1 MNKFSILLMTLP
13 LVGVIE
19 IGKVQAQIT
28 PADDGTGAKSTIVGT
43 GNNQIDITGGK
54 TSGTNQFHSLEK
66 FNVNTGQTA
75 NFQAANGNITN
86 ILTRVTG
93 GDVSKINGT
102 IQITDANG
110 NPLTTNNP
118 NLFLMNPAGFI
129 FGKNATLNLPGSL
142 TVTTANGIGFGSA
155 SNINFFSATG
165 SNDDYSKLTENP
177 TAFAFTMDNP
187 GAIVNSGDL
196 SVKEGQNL
204 TLVGGTVVNT
214 GTIDAEK
221 GQITIAAVPGKSTVR
236 ISQQGN
242 LLSLDIAST
251 TETTGNPNPLPS
263 GFKIESLPNLLAGG
277 NISNVT
283 GITVNEDNTV
293 TLTGSG
299 INIKDGDV
307 VSYNSDGSKNSILPD
322 DRFEAYKSPNVS
334 IISKNG
340 NIKTDRIISR
350 EKVFLSAEKGNIEVD
365 TIFAGIV
372 DNNVDED
379 QFRAG
384 DINIKA
390 GGLFRAIGTE
400 TIDGANAVGGEDIK
414 ASITV
419 ANPASDKFTEENPDK
434 NVTEGPLPFISIKTK
449 NDATPTL
456 INEPEPQVG
465 DGRGRVK
472 IEVGSEFFVVG
483 DGIKETGSFKSN
495 ESGTVG
501 AIAARVDGD
510 TTTGK
515 FVDGR
520 EFGNPDPV
528 PIENPDPN
536 PPEMIGNPDPVPIEN
551 PNTNP
556 PDTIGNLD
564 PVPIENP
571 NTNPSDTIDNPN
583 PAPIENPNTNPS
595 DTNTADSNTGNPNT
609 GNSNTADSNTGN
621 SNTSDSSTGNS
632 NIADSNTGDSDIGN
646 QEQQQQDRDE
656 DRDLDQN
663 QEQEEITVFGVLSL
677 DESLVALLKDK
688 GHASELTLTNDGNG
702 ELTGSDF
709 NLFNTDDEEELKTFN
724 FDRDLLYKNYVFS
737 RK

>member
-13 LVGVIE
+13 LVGVIG

-28 PADDGTGAKSTIVGT
+28 SADTVTKVEDISNGNGTTST
-43 GNNQIDITGGK
+43 ITGGN
-54 TSGTNQFHSLEK
+54 TSSDGDGTNQFHSLTQ
-66 FNVNTGQTA
+66 FNLGTDDVA

-93 GDVSKINGT
+93 GDISKINGT
-102 IQITDANG
+102 IQVTG
-110 NPLTTNNP
+110 GNNP

-129 FGKNATLNLPGSL
+129 FGKDAKTFNLPGSL
-142 TVTTANGIGFGSA
+142 TVTTANGIGFGSG
-155 SNINFFSATG
+155 SNTNFFSATG
-165 SNDDYSKLTENP
+165 SNDYSKLTENP

-214 GTIDAEK
+214 GTLTAEK

-263 GFKIESLPNLLAGG
+263 RFKIESLPNLLAGG

-322 DRFEAYKSPNVS
+322 DRLETSKSPNVS

-365 TIFAGIV
+365 TIFAGIL
-372 DNNVDED
+372 DGEADLDE
-379 QFRAG
+379 FRAG

-390 GGLFRAIGTE
+390 GGFFRAIGRE
-400 TIDGANAVGGEDIK
+400 EVSEDIRDSDNTDTPK
-414 ASITV
+414 IFASITV
-419 ANPASDKFTEENPDK
+419 ANPISNPPGEGKDPEIDKT
-434 NVTEGPLPFISIKTK
+434 TLPFIRIKTK
-449 NDATPTL
+449 NDVITQ
-456 INEPEPQVG
+456 NEPG
-465 DGRGRVK
+465 DGIGEVK

-483 DGIKETGSFKSN
+483 DSTKEPVSFKDN
-495 ESGTVG
+495 ESGTIGV
-501 AIAARVDGD
+501 IAARTNGNQSGV
-510 TTTGK
+510 K
-515 FVDGR
+515 SIDGR
-520 EFGNPDPV
+520 TFGNPDP
-528 PIENPDPN
+528 PPRIIN
-536 PPEMIGNPDPVPIEN
+536 PPSSEKPG
-551 PNTNP
+551 
-556 PDTIGNLD
+556 
-564 PVPIENP
+564 
-571 NTNPSDTIDNPN
+571 
-583 PAPIENPNTNPS
+583 
-595 DTNTADSNTGNPNT
+595 DSNTGGTNT
-609 GNSNTADSNTGN
+609 GGTNIGNSNTGGTNTGDSNTGN
-621 SNTSDSSTGNS
+621 SNTSDSNTGNS
-632 NIADSNTGDSDIGN
+632 NTGDSNTRNSNTADSNTGDSDTGN
-646 QEQQQQDRDE
+646 QEQQQQDRDQ
-656 DRDLDQN
+656 DRDRDQN

-688 GHASELTLTNDGNG
+688 GHATELTLSNDGNG

>member
-1 MNKFSILLMTLP
+1 
-13 LVGVIE
+13 
-19 IGKVQAQIT
+19 
-28 PADDGTGAKSTIVGT
+28 
-43 GNNQIDITGGK
+43 
-54 TSGTNQFHSLEK
+54 
-66 FNVNTGQTA
+66 
-75 NFQAANGNITN
+75 
-86 ILTRVTG
+86 
-93 GDVSKINGT
+93 
-102 IQITDANG
+102 
-110 NPLTTNNP
+110 
-118 NLFLMNPAGFI
+118 MNPAGFI
-129 FGKNATLNLPGSL
+129 FGKDAKTLDLPGSL
-142 TVTTANGIGFGSA
+142 TVTTANGIGFGSG

-204 TLVGGTVVNT
+204 TLIGGTVVNT
-214 GTIDAEK
+214 GTLAAEK

-283 GITVNEDNTV
+283 GITVNEDHTV

-307 VSYNSDGSKNSILPD
+307 VSYNSGENSLAPVDVSDPIVQL
-322 DRFEAYKSPNVS
+322 NVS

-340 NIKTDRIISR
+340 NIKTDSIQAGD
-350 EKVFLSAEKGNIEVD
+350 KVFLSAEKGNIEVD
-365 TIFAGIV
+365 TIFAGIL
-372 DNNVDED
+372 DNSNENFENENFENENFE
-379 QFRAG
+379 QGRFRAG
-384 DINIKA
+384 DIDIKA
-390 GGLFRAIGTE
+390 GGFFRAIGTE

-419 ANPASDKFTEENPDK
+419 ANPASEKFTDENPDK

-456 INEPEPQVG
+456 INEPEPQIG

-483 DGIKETGSFKSN
+483 DGIEETGSFKDN
-495 ESGTVG
+495 QSGTIG
-501 AIAARVDGD
+501 AIVARVKGD

-515 FVDGR
+515 FFDGR
-520 EFGNPDPV
+520 EFGNPDPAPIENPDPNPPEMIGNPDPAPIENPDPNPPEMIGNPDPV

-536 PPEMIGNPDPVPIEN
+536 PPEMIGNPDPAPIEN
-551 PNTNP
+551 PETNP
-556 PDTIGNLD
+556 PDTIGNPD
-564 PVPIENP
+564 
-571 NTNPSDTIDNPN
+571 
-583 PAPIENPNTNPS
+583 PAPIENPNTNSS

-609 GNSNTADSNTGN
+609 GNSNTGGTSIGNSNTGNSNTVDSNTGNSNTVDSNTGNSNTADSNTGNSNTSDLNTGNSNTGNSNTADSNTGN
-621 SNTSDSSTGNS
+621 SNTSDSNTGNS
-632 NIADSNTGDSDIGN
+632 NTADSNTGDSDTANSNTGDSDTANSNTGDSDIGN